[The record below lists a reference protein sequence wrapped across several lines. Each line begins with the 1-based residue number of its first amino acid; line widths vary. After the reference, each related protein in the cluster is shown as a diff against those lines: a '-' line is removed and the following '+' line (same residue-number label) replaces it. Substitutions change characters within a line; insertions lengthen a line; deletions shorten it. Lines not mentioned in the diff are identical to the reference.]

1 MINDFY
7 NSIGS
12 MSSNRKKLL
21 RKETTQDILSDKFG
35 IKKIIVPLKKL
46 SFFSRNDNR
55 SGLSTRR
62 IRNNSCKDINNSSIT
77 NLPLIKQ
84 KSYSVSSIIDNESH
98 QRRNRCLQF
107 AGKIKLKKYIQNRN
121 LKKNS
126 PIEEVHDSSS
136 EIKKMYID
144 DKMELFKTHLELI
157 NKKKETTSI
166 SKRHSVKVT
175 GGKVNLEDLAYGAKI
190 TYRARLVEKNGQV
203 YYEFDTA
210 VGDDEEDKTT
220 LESNRKNN
228 NKIMELIRKYR
239 EKELYNLKIGQ
250 LGRGT
255 QMKMGSN
262 VFKEQNINTIYRNL
276 LHVMMPS
283 IKQSHL

>member
-12 MSSNRKKLL
+12 MSSSKKKIM
-21 RKETTQDILSDKFG
+21 RKETTQDTLSDKFG
-35 IKKIIVPLKKL
+35 IKKLILPLKKL
-46 SFFSRNDNR
+46 SLFSRNDNR

-62 IRNNSCKDINNSSIT
+62 IRNISCKNSSSHM
-77 NLPLIKQ
+77 NLPLIKS
-84 KSYSVSSIIDNESH
+84 KSYSGSSIIDNESH
-98 QRRNRCLQF
+98 QKRKRCLQF
-107 AGKIKLKKYIQNRN
+107 AGKIKLKKYIRNRILN
-121 LKKNS
+121 KNS
-126 PIEEVHDSSS
+126 PTEDVHDSSS

-144 DKMELFKTHLELI
+144 DKMELFKTHLEVVNQ
-157 NKKKETTSI
+157 NKDTTSV
-166 SKRHSVKVT
+166 SKKHSVKVT

-190 TYRARLVEKNGQV
+190 TYRARQVEKNGQV

-210 VGDDEEDKTT
+210 VGDEEEDKITI
-220 LESNRKNN
+220 ESNRKNN

-255 QMKMGSN
+255 QMKMRSS
-262 VFKEQNINTIYRNL
+262 VFKDQTINKIYQNL
-276 LHVMMPS
+276 LHMMMPS

>member
-12 MSSNRKKLL
+12 MSNSKKKIM
-21 RKETTQDILSDKFG
+21 RKETTQETLSDKFG
-35 IKKIIVPLKKL
+35 IKKLILPLKKL
-46 SFFSRNDNR
+46 SLFSRNDNR
-55 SGLSTRR
+55 NGLSTRR
-62 IRNNSCKDINNSSIT
+62 IRNISCKNSSSHM
-77 NLPLIKQ
+77 NLPLIKS
-84 KSYSVSSIIDNESH
+84 KSYSVSSIIYNESH
-98 QRRNRCLQF
+98 QKRKRCLQF
-107 AGKIKLKKYIQNRN
+107 AGKIKLKKYIRNRILN
-121 LKKNS
+121 KNS
-126 PIEEVHDSSS
+126 PTEDVHDSSS

-144 DKMELFKTHLELI
+144 DKMELFKTHLEVV
-157 NKKKETTSI
+157 NQKKDTTSV
-166 SKRHSVKVT
+166 SKKHSVKVT

-190 TYRARLVEKNGQV
+190 TYRARQVEKNGQV

-210 VGDDEEDKTT
+210 VGDEEEDKITI
-220 LESNRKNN
+220 ESNRKNN

-255 QMKMGSN
+255 QMKMRSS
-262 VFKEQNINTIYRNL
+262 VFKDQTINKIYQNL
-276 LHVMMPS
+276 LHMMMPS

>member
-12 MSSNRKKLL
+12 MSSRKKKLM
-21 RKETTQDILSDKFG
+21 RKQTTQDTLSDKFG
-35 IKKIIVPLKKL
+35 IKKLILPLKKL

-62 IRNNSCKDINNSSIT
+62 IRNISCKNNNSSQI
-77 NLPLIKQ
+77 NLPLIKS
-84 KSYSVSSIIDNESH
+84 KSYSVSSIIDIESH
-98 QRRNRCLQF
+98 QKRKRCLQF
-107 AGKIKLKKYIQNRN
+107 AGKIKLKKYIRNRILN
-121 LKKNS
+121 KNS
-126 PIEEVHDSSS
+126 PTEEVHDSSS

-144 DKMELFKTHLELI
+144 DKMELFKTHLEVV
-157 NKKKETTSI
+157 NKKKDTASVL
-166 SKRHSVKVT
+166 KKHSVKVT

-190 TYRARLVEKNGQV
+190 TYKARLVEKNGQV
-203 YYEFDTA
+203 YYEFDTE
-210 VGDDEEDKTT
+210 VGDEEEDKTT
-220 LESNRKNN
+220 IESNRKNN

-255 QMKMGSN
+255 QMKMRSS
-262 VFKEQNINTIYRNL
+262 VFKDQPVNKIYQNL
-276 LHVMMPS
+276 LHMMMPS